1 MSPLRALGTRRLEGK
16 RVLLRP
22 FTMGDVEDM
31 FSNWANDYDVTRY
44 LTWRPHGSIEITRN
58 VVSGWVRDYSDS
70 SYHWAIEAKG
80 FGKAVGSISVVHQKE
95 SDGRCEI
102 GYCLGQSFWN
112 YGLMTE
118 SVSLV
123 CDYLLNEVGFRR
135 IQATYHVANPAA
147 GKVLHKIGFRQ
158 EGILRQFAL
167 DDTGK
172 PIDVCICS
180 LLQGEYP
187 PPKDI

>member
-1 MSPLRALGTRRLEGK
+1 
-16 RVLLRP
+16 
-22 FTMGDVEDM
+22 
-31 FSNWANDYDVTRY
+31 
-44 LTWRPHGSIEITRN
+44 
-58 VVSGWVRDYSDS
+58 
-70 SYHWAIEAKG
+70 
-80 FGKAVGSISVVHQKE
+80 
-95 SDGRCEI
+95 
-102 GYCLGQSFWN
+102 
-112 YGLMTE
+112 MTE
-118 SVSLV
+118 SASLV

-187 PPKDI
+187 MPKDI